1 MAELNCQFVRPD
13 RLLYEG
19 PVKSLVLVTHSGEL
33 GVWPGH
39 AREICS
45 LGDGVVRLH
54 MLDKDGGDTRKV
66 VISGGYAEINERGVI
81 ILADHARETN
91 DIESDV
97 VRQTREAA
105 QPALSADEL
114 ERVISAAFE
123 KGIWTKEEVEALFK
137 PKAIDANIVPV
148 GVSGRHIHLSQEHLE
163 QLFGAGY
170 QLTPIKDLSQPGQFA
185 SKECVTLAGPKGVI
199 QKVRVLGPVRPKT
212 QVEVLAGDT
221 FKLGIPQEI
230 RLSGHLEGT
239 PGVTVIGPKGTVVL
253 DEGVIV
259 AARHIHM
266 NPAQAAERG
275 FHDGQV
281 VSLKVG
287 GERGGMLDNVIIRV
301 TESGNLD
308 CHIDTEEAN
317 ALHIKCGST
326 VEVVR

>member
-1 MAELNCQFVRPD
+1 MKRLISAQDVIAAAERHEN
-13 RLLYEG
+13 
-19 PVKSLVLVTHSGEL
+19 LVVDGNTIVTAQ
-33 GVWPGH
+33 
-39 AREICS
+39 AR
-45 LGDGVVRLH
+45 DVA
-54 MLDKDGGDTRKV
+54 K
-66 VISGGYAEINERGVI
+66 ERGV
-81 ILADHARETN
+81 LLETASAAAKSAPHA
-91 DIESDV
+91 
-97 VRQTREAA
+97 EAA
-105 QPALSADEL
+105 PVAEHHEEAHHEEHHEEVHHEEAKAVQPALSADEL

-137 PKAIDANIVPV
+137 PKAAIDANIVPV

-163 QLFGAGY
+163 QLFGTGY

-185 SKECVTLAGPKGVI
+185 AKECVTLAGPKGVI

-221 FKLGIPQEI
+221 FKLGIPQAI

>member
-1 MAELNCQFVRPD
+1 MKRLISAQDVIAAAERHEN
-13 RLLYEG
+13 
-19 PVKSLVLVTHSGEL
+19 LVVDENTIVTAQ
-33 GVWPGH
+33 
-39 AREICS
+39 AR
-45 LGDGVVRLH
+45 DVA
-54 MLDKDGGDTRKV
+54 K
-66 VISGGYAEINERGVI
+66 ERGV
-81 ILADHARETN
+81 LLETGSAAAKSAPHAEAAPVAEN
-91 DIESDV
+91 HEEAHHEEHHEEV
-97 VRQTREAA
+97 HHEEAKAA

-170 QLTPIKDLSQPGQFA
+170 ELTPIKDLSQPGQFA

>member
-1 MAELNCQFVRPD
+1 MKRLISAQDVIAAAERHEN
-13 RLLYEG
+13 
-19 PVKSLVLVTHSGEL
+19 LVVDENTIVTAQ
-33 GVWPGH
+33 
-39 AREICS
+39 AR
-45 LGDGVVRLH
+45 DVA
-54 MLDKDGGDTRKV
+54 K
-66 VISGGYAEINERGVI
+66 ERGV
-81 ILADHARETN
+81 LLETGSAAAKSAPHAEAAPVA
-91 DIESDV
+91 EHHEEAHHEEHHEEV
-97 VRQTREAA
+97 HHEEAKAA

>member
-1 MAELNCQFVRPD
+1 MKRLISAQDVIAAAERHEN
-13 RLLYEG
+13 
-19 PVKSLVLVTHSGEL
+19 LVVDENTIVTAQ
-33 GVWPGH
+33 
-39 AREICS
+39 AR
-45 LGDGVVRLH
+45 DVA
-54 MLDKDGGDTRKV
+54 K
-66 VISGGYAEINERGVI
+66 ERGV
-81 ILADHARETN
+81 LLETGSAAAKSAPHAEAAPVA
-91 DIESDV
+91 EHHEEAHHEEHHEEV
-97 VRQTREAA
+97 HHEEAKAA

-170 QLTPIKDLSQPGQFA
+170 ELTPIKDLSQPGQFA

-230 RLSGHLEGT
+230 RLSGHLKGT

-266 NPAQAAERG
+266 NPAQATERG

>member
-1 MAELNCQFVRPD
+1 MKRLISAQDVIAAAERH
-13 RLLYEG
+13 E
-19 PVKSLVLVTHSGEL
+19 KLVVDENTIVTAQ
-33 GVWPGH
+33 
-39 AREICS
+39 ARDIA
-45 LGDGVVRLH
+45 
-54 MLDKDGGDTRKV
+54 K
-66 VISGGYAEINERGVI
+66 ERGVP
-81 ILADHARETN
+81 LETGSATAGSAPHA
-91 DIESDV
+91 
-97 VRQTREAA
+97 EATSVA
-105 QPALSADEL
+105 GHHEEAHHEGRHEGTGARQPALSADEL

-137 PKAIDANIVPV
+137 PKPAVDANVVPV
-148 GVSGRHIHLSQEHLE
+148 GVSGRHIHLSKEHLE
-163 QLFGAGY
+163 QLFGTGY
-170 QLTPIKDLSQPGQFA
+170 ELTPIKDLSQPGQFA

-199 QKVRVLGPVRPKT
+199 QKVRILGPLRPKT

-221 FKLGIPQEI
+221 FKLGIPQAI
-230 RLSGHLEGT
+230 RLSGHLDGT

-259 AARHIHM
+259 AARHIHL

-287 GERGGMLDNVIIRV
+287 GERGGTLDNVIIRV

-317 ALHIKCGST
+317 ALHVKCGST
-326 VEVVR
+326 VQVVR

>member
-1 MAELNCQFVRPD
+1 MKRLISAQDVIAAAERHEN
-13 RLLYEG
+13 
-19 PVKSLVLVTHSGEL
+19 LVVDENTIVTAQ
-33 GVWPGH
+33 
-39 AREICS
+39 AR
-45 LGDGVVRLH
+45 DVA
-54 MLDKDGGDTRKV
+54 K
-66 VISGGYAEINERGVI
+66 ERGV
-81 ILADHARETN
+81 LLETGSAAAKSAPHAEAAPVAEHHEEAHHEEHHEEVHHEETK
-91 DIESDV
+91 
-97 VRQTREAA
+97 AA

>member
-1 MAELNCQFVRPD
+1 MKRLISAQDVIAAAERHEN
-13 RLLYEG
+13 
-19 PVKSLVLVTHSGEL
+19 LVVDENTIVTAQ
-33 GVWPGH
+33 
-39 AREICS
+39 AR
-45 LGDGVVRLH
+45 DVA
-54 MLDKDGGDTRKV
+54 K
-66 VISGGYAEINERGVI
+66 ERGV
-81 ILADHARETN
+81 LLETGSVTAKSAPHAEAAPVA
-91 DIESDV
+91 EHHEEAHHEEHHEEA
-97 VRQTREAA
+97 QAA

-185 SKECVTLAGPKGVI
+185 AKECVTLAGPKGVI

>member
-1 MAELNCQFVRPD
+1 MKRLISAQDVIAAAERHEN
-13 RLLYEG
+13 
-19 PVKSLVLVTHSGEL
+19 LVVDENTIVTAQ
-33 GVWPGH
+33 
-39 AREICS
+39 AR
-45 LGDGVVRLH
+45 DVA
-54 MLDKDGGDTRKV
+54 K
-66 VISGGYAEINERGVI
+66 ERGV
-81 ILADHARETN
+81 LLETGSAVAKSAPHAEAAPVA
-91 DIESDV
+91 EHHEEAHHEEHHEEV
-97 VRQTREAA
+97 HHEEAKAA

-163 QLFGAGY
+163 QLFGTGY

>member
-1 MAELNCQFVRPD
+1 MKRLISAQDVIAAAERHEN
-13 RLLYEG
+13 
-19 PVKSLVLVTHSGEL
+19 LVVDENTIVTAQ
-33 GVWPGH
+33 
-39 AREICS
+39 AR
-45 LGDGVVRLH
+45 DVA
-54 MLDKDGGDTRKV
+54 K
-66 VISGGYAEINERGVI
+66 ERGV
-81 ILADHARETN
+81 LLETGSAAAKSAPHAEAAPVA
-91 DIESDV
+91 EHHEEAHHEEHHEEV
-97 VRQTREAA
+97 HHEEAKAA

-170 QLTPIKDLSQPGQFA
+170 ELTPIKDLSQPGQFA

-199 QKVRVLGPVRPKT
+199 QKVRVLGPVRSKT

>member
-1 MAELNCQFVRPD
+1 MKRLISAQDVIAAAERHEN
-13 RLLYEG
+13 
-19 PVKSLVLVTHSGEL
+19 LVVDENTIVTAQ
-33 GVWPGH
+33 
-39 AREICS
+39 AR
-45 LGDGVVRLH
+45 DVA
-54 MLDKDGGDTRKV
+54 K
-66 VISGGYAEINERGVI
+66 ERGV
-81 ILADHARETN
+81 LLETGSAAAKSAPHAEAAPVA
-91 DIESDV
+91 EHHEEAHHEEHHEEV
-97 VRQTREAA
+97 HHEEAKAA

-170 QLTPIKDLSQPGQFA
+170 ELTPIKDLSQPGQFA